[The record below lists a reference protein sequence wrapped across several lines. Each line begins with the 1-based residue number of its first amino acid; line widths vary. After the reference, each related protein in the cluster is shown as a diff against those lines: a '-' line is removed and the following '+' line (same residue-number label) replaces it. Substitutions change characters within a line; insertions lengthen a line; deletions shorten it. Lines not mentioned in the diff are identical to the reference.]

1 MVVFCRSMMVLV
13 INKDN
18 HLARGT
24 VESKKVSFITSQNK
38 LAKAAG
44 VCPLTITRAKS
55 DKFSISR
62 ESYTK
67 LAAVTGISVWGWSA
81 GPRDRLEI
89 RLKRFFRKQKEEKI
103 LAMKVKK
110 C

>member
-1 MVVFCRSMMVLV
+1 MGLVV
-13 INKDN
+13 NKDN
-18 HLARGT
+18 HLTRGT
-24 VESKKVSFITSQNK
+24 VESKQAHFITSQNK

-55 DKFSISR
+55 DKFSIAR
-62 ESYTK
+62 ESYEK
-67 LAAVTGISVWGWSA
+67 LAAVSGISVWGWSA
-81 GPRDRLEI
+81 GPRDRLDV
-89 RLKRFFRKQKEEKI
+89 RLKKFFRKQKEEKI